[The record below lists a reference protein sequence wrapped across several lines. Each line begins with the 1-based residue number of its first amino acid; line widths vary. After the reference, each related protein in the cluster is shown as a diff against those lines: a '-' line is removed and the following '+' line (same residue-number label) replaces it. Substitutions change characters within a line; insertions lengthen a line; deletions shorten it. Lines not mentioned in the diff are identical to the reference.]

1 VNAAGALEDRVKTT
15 LSPFLL
21 CKDEVTV
28 LCRERGPASF
38 PCQRMLPIKLY
49 ARSSFHTK
57 VLVMATSSPLSLSLP
72 PLSRWGAVQVEQQ
85 ALGLNLI
92 LH

>member
-1 VNAAGALEDRVKTT
+1 MRVIAVGALEDRVKTT

-28 LCRERGPASF
+28 LRRERGPASF

-49 ARSSFHTK
+49 ARSSSIQRC
-57 VLVMATSSPLSLSLP
+57 L
-72 PLSRWGAVQVEQQ
+72 
-85 ALGLNLI
+85 
-92 LH
+92 